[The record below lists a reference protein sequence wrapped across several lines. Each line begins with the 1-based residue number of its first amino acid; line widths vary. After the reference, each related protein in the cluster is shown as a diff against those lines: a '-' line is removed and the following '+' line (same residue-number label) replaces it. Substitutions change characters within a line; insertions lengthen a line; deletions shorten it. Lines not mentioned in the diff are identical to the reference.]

1 MEYTLVFNQKQTSSL
16 VPNPI
21 KIGIEQNIFD
31 TIKER
36 ISTKKLLCNNIK
48 VTSVTLNEIV
58 VEDFFSDIMKVEDVY
73 RYIVTVCKGKY
84 PKLEKHTNNKFK
96 NSSFNDYCCSDDKET
111 KSIILI
117 LESPHKDEYCN
128 LNNIY
133 TPIAPAQGK
142 TGNRIKN
149 NISIVVNELINN
161 EIYNSSLSSGKYRLI
176 ICNPVQFQ
184 TSLYY
189 LHNEGII
196 KNLRDRVWKEIFNQE
211 KVKYN
216 FYSRLSKYYPSV
228 IINACTESCSKEV
241 GDFIKTKFSNIEY
254 HKTNNP
260 FDCGYFNIE

>member
-1 MEYTLVFNQKQTSSL
+1 MEHTLVFNQKQTSSL
-16 VPNPI
+16 VSSPI
-21 KIGIEQNIFD
+21 KIGIEKNTFD

-36 ISTKKLLCNNIK
+36 ISENKLLCSNIK
-48 VTSVTLNEIV
+48 ITSTTSHRIE
-58 VEDFFSDIMKVEDVY
+58 VEDFFSDGMKVEDVY
-73 RYIVTVCKGKY
+73 RYIITVSKGKY
-84 PKLEKHTNNKFK
+84 PELEKHKNNKFV
-96 NSSFNDYCCSDDKET
+96 NSNFNDYYCTYDNQI

-161 EIYNSSLSSGKYRLI
+161 EIYNSKLSDGKYRII

-184 TSLYY
+184 TSLDY
-189 LHNEGII
+189 LHNKGII
-196 KNLRDRVWKEIFNQE
+196 KSLRDIVWNEIFNQE
-211 KVKYN
+211 KVKDN
-216 FYSRLSKYYPSV
+216 FYNRISEYCPKL
-228 IINACTESCSKEV
+228 IINACTESCSKKV

-254 HKTNNP
+254 HKANHP
-260 FDCGYFNIE
+260 FAWGDFNIE

>member
-1 MEYTLVFNQKQTSSL
+1 MVYTLEFNQKQTSNL
-16 VPNPI
+16 VSSPI
-21 KIGIEQNIFD
+21 KIHIEKNTFD

-36 ISTKKLLCNNIK
+36 VSEKKLICTNIK
-48 VTSVTLNEIV
+48 IGSITSNTIYIN
-58 VEDFFSDIMKVEDVY
+58 DFFSDSMKVEDVY
-73 RYIVTVCKGKY
+73 RYIITVAKGEY
-84 PKLEKHTNNKFK
+84 PKLEKHKNNKFT
-96 NSSFNDYCCSDDKET
+96 NSDFNDYYCTCDNQT

-161 EIYNSSLSSGKYRLI
+161 KIYNSNLLDGEYRII

-184 TSLYY
+184 TSLDY

-196 KNLRDRVWKEIFNQE
+196 KSLRDTVWNEIFKQE
-211 KVKYN
+211 KVKN
-216 FYSRLSKYYPSV
+216 DFLDRLKKYCPSL
-228 IINACTESCSKEV
+228 IINACTEGCSIEVDKFIKENFKDIEYYKTNHPFAW
-241 GDFIKTKFSNIEY
+241 GDFNIK
-254 HKTNNP
+254 
-260 FDCGYFNIE
+260 